1 MQELQKMWVESLS
14 WEDPLEKAMAICCSS
29 CLGNPMDRKA
39 WRAKVYGVPK
49 VSDATKNNNN
59 NKNLYTKIYKILRIG
74 RGDK

>member
-1 MQELQKMWVESLS
+1 
-14 WEDPLEKAMAICCSS
+14 
-29 CLGNPMDRKA
+29 MDRKA
-39 WRAKVYGVPK
+39 WRAKVYGVPN